1 MDHQLTTI
9 PRSIS
14 ENEEKTIWKDVFDH
28 LAHNDGIDDGK
39 IDREALIKW
48 ISAMDMEKRLHF
60 EKHLNL
66 SPKQIKDLVI
76 KADVNKDGFID
87 KQEFLNL
94 VQNKTQIMSKLQQK
108 LIRQYFQVRT
118 KNKRCIFDF

>member
-14 ENEEKTIWKDVFDH
+14 ENEEKTIWKDVFDL

-39 IDREALIKW
+39 IDRKALIKW

-94 VQNKTQIMSKLQQK
+94 VHDKSQITSKPQQK
-108 LIRQYFQVRT
+108 VIRQYFQVR
-118 KNKRCIFDF
+118 KQKRGAFL

>member
-1 MDHQLTTI
+1 MVEQD
-9 PRSIS
+9 
-14 ENEEKTIWKDVFDH
+14 EKTIWDDVFQH

-39 IDREALIKW
+39 IDQKALTKW
-48 ISAMDMEKRLHF
+48 ISDMDMEQRMHF
-60 EKHLNL
+60 QKHLNL
-66 SPKQIKDLVI
+66 SPKQIKILVR

-118 KNKRCIFDF
+118 KNKRCIFKSRFTRYLIR

>member
-1 MDHQLTTI
+1 MAGQD
-9 PRSIS
+9 
-14 ENEEKTIWKDVFDH
+14 EKTIWDDVFQH

-39 IDREALIKW
+39 IDQKALTKW
-48 ISAMDMEKRLHF
+48 ISDMDMEKRMHF
-60 EKHLNL
+60 KKHLNL

-94 VQNKTQIMSKLQQK
+94 VHDKSQITSKLQQK
-108 LIRQYFQVRT
+108 VIRQYFQVRKHLT
-118 KNKRCIFDF
+118 Y